1 MNQRLVVTR
10 GILSTVHGDTAE
22 EILHPVLKWYTVDE
36 EAPIVI
42 LQVLDE
48 SLFSFEMA
56 NGWPRSF

>member
-10 GILSTVHGDTAE
+10 GILSMVHGDTAE
-22 EILHPVLKWYTVDE
+22 EILHLVLKWYTVDE

-42 LQVLDE
+42 LHMLDE